1 MRNGLVVALL
11 GLAVAGCATVGREIS
26 DAQLETLRK
35 GVTTETE
42 AVATLGQPTSV
53 MRLGDGSRRLTYSFA
68 HAQARPESFIPVVGL
83 AVGGS
88 DVRSSVVILS
98 FDRAGVLQDYMSHTT
113 RTGAGTGFASG
124 TYRAPDRSLPQEAA
138 Q

>member
-42 AVATLGQPTSV
+42 AVATLGQPTL
-53 MRLGDGSRRLTYSFA
+53 RG
-68 HAQARPESFIPVVGL
+68 
-83 AVGGS
+83 
-88 DVRSSVVILS
+88 
-98 FDRAGVLQDYMSHTT
+98 
-113 RTGAGTGFASG
+113 
-124 TYRAPDRSLPQEAA
+124 
-138 Q
+138 